1 MSTDILVPERDYS
14 SLSVK
19 DLLEAR
25 DHYHWHLTHMRNVV
39 GTAIGLYF
47 VRADDPWPSR
57 KRSVRDMREAKTST
71 VKPPRTFVNSE
82 IRDYS
87 WPCVLVLVDAWM
99 YEPDQAGAKKKQK
112 LKPGDIVPKILYLPD
127 GRTIPVCVIKVERT
141 EPDRDLLPSWTWPR
155 STIGGG
161 FPLISSTQ
169 GRDNIASVGT
179 LVTDGHTNYALTSRH
194 VAGPEGHP
202 VSTILGGR
210 RVRVGRSSGLQLS
223 RLPFS
228 QVYPEYPGRR
238 TFATLDAGLIRVRRV
253 DQWSSQIYG
262 LPPSGELADLS
273 ELTIGTRL
281 IDSQV
286 LAYGAASG
294 LLRGKVAALFYRHR
308 SRGGYDDVTDFL
320 IAPLKG
326 SPSSQPGDS
335 GTVWHLVQK
344 DHDDLET
351 PPRPLALQ
359 WGGQRFSGTSA
370 ADPSGYNFALAASL
384 TSVLRLLD
392 LELVVEHNTA
402 AQPFWGKTGHYSIA
416 SMACQAVT
424 TPALETLFATNIDR
438 IGFAL
443 ADLDPREI
451 DTVTKEAKRAK
462 AFIPLA
468 DVADLVWKNTARSV
482 PGGRDPS
489 PHIGP
494 EHPVHYADIDVP
506 GPDGRTL
513 RELCLDDN
521 RRVDVE
527 YWQEFYDA
535 LGHTSSKERGL
546 LPFRVWQFFDAM
558 VDAVHDRDPTT
569 YVCAAGLLAHYVGD
583 ACQPLHGSQYA
594 DGLGDPD
601 KTGAGIHS
609 AYETAMVD
617 HRGTEVVAGIT
628 DALAAK
634 VLPKPRQVRTG
645 RGAATAVV
653 RLMDRAA
660 GRVDP
665 ETLVL
670 AYAAT
675 QVGRTT
681 KGPTSNR
688 TVTTALWEQF
698 GTGTVLNMTDGA
710 LTLAMIWDA
719 AWNVGGGNDRT
730 GWDLSAVDRAQLQA
744 LYEDTGFVESLDL
757 DHIGA
762 VLKHEYPD

>member
-1 MSTDILVPERDYS
+1 MSTDILVPERDFS

-25 DHYHWHLTHMRNVV
+25 DHYHWHLTHMKNVV
-39 GTAIGLYF
+39 GTAIGLYYF
-47 VRADDPWPSR
+47 RVQDPWPNR
-57 KRSVRDMREAKTST
+57 ERSAQQMRAAEPKKP
-71 VKPPRTFVNSE
+71 KPPRTFMNSE

-99 YEPDQAGAKKKQK
+99 YEPEQAGAKKKER
-112 LKPGDIVPKILYLPD
+112 LEPGNVVPRTLYLPD
-127 GRTIPVCVIKVERT
+127 GRTVPVCVIKVERT
-141 EPDRDLLPSWTWPR
+141 EPDRDLLPSWTWPK

-179 LVTDGHTNYALTSRH
+179 LVTDGHTSYALTSRH

-202 VSTILGGR
+202 VSTMLGGR
-210 RVRVGRSSGLQLS
+210 RVRVGRSSGMQLT

-238 TFATLDAGLIRVRRV
+238 TFLTLDAGLIRVRRV
-253 DQWSSQIYG
+253 EEWSSQIYG
-262 LPPSGELADLS
+262 LPPGGELADLS
-273 ELTIGTRL
+273 ELNIGTRL
-281 IDSQV
+281 IESQV
-286 LAYGAASG
+286 VAYGAASG
-294 LLRGKVAALFYRHR
+294 LLHGKVAALFYRHR

-320 IAPLKG
+320 IAPTED

-344 DHDDLET
+344 GQDGVDS

-359 WGGQRFSGTSA
+359 WGGQRFSGTTA

-392 LELVVEHNTA
+392 LELVVEHNTS

-416 SMACQAVT
+416 SLACTAVT
-424 TPALETLFATNIDR
+424 TPTLKTLFANNIDR
-438 IGFAL
+438 VGFAV
-443 ADLDPREI
+443 ADLDPGVI
-451 DTVTKEAKRAK
+451 DTTTKAAKSAK
-462 AFIPLA
+462 EFIPLA
-468 DVADLVWKNTARSV
+468 DVADLVWKNTARTI

-489 PHIGP
+489 PHNGP
-494 EHPVHYADIDVP
+494 EHPVHYADIDAP
-506 GPDGRTL
+506 GSDGRTL
-513 RELCLDDN
+513 RELCIDDD

-527 YWQEFYDA
+527 YWQDFYDA
-535 LGHTSSKERGL
+535 LGHTNYKERGL
-546 LPFRVWQFFDAM
+546 LPFRVWQFFDEM
-558 VDAVHDRDPTT
+558 VDAVHDRDLTR

-583 ACQPLHGSQYA
+583 ACQSLHGSRYA
-594 DGLGDPD
+594 DGLGDAE

-617 HRGTEVVAGIT
+617 HRGTELVIGIT
-628 DALAAK
+628 EALAQK
-634 VLPKPRQVRTG
+634 KLPKPHQARTG
-645 RGAATAVV
+645 RGAAVAVV
-653 RLMDRAA
+653 RLMDRTA

-665 ETLVL
+665 ETLVM

-675 QVGRTT
+675 QIGRTT
-681 KGPTSNR
+681 KNPTSNQ

-698 GTGTVLNMTDGA
+698 GAGTILNMADGA
-710 LTLAMIWDA
+710 LTLAMIWEA
-719 AWNVGGGNDRT
+719 AWSVGGGKSHTN
-730 GWDLSAVDRAQLQA
+730 WDVSAVDRDKLQD